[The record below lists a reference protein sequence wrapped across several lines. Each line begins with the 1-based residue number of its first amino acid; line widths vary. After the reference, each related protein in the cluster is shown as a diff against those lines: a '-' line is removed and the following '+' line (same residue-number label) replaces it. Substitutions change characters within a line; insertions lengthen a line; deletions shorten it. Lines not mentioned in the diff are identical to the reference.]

1 MNLFNKK
8 KPTTAD
14 NASDTSIPK
23 QVSIVEEERAAEPT
37 QSYLLP
43 GVLVTTLFF
52 LWGFSYGLLD
62 TLNKHFRNVLGISTT
77 ETTYMQVA
85 YFGAYFIMSIPA
97 SFISKRFGY
106 KKTIIFGLM
115 LYVIGALCF
124 YPSATN
130 LSYGGFVG
138 SLFVIACGLATLEN
152 CANTYITI
160 IGSRKYAS
168 LRINAAQGFN
178 GLASTIAPIVAS
190 YAFFG
195 GNEDAGGDLESVK
208 WTYVGVAC
216 GVFLIGVLFCF
227 ANIPEVDEEKLMA
240 AEAEETGEVVRRAS
254 IFSPHLLLGAFTQF
268 MYTGAQVAL
277 ASMFLF
283 YSSEVGHMPDARGS
297 IMLSV
302 GQACFTVGRF
312 LGAIL
317 LKMFRPD
324 YLMAV
329 YAVGAIITNVFIIAM
344 KTPETTYALII
355 LLFFESVMFP
365 TIFALGTKDLGRNH
379 KRGSALIIMGVS
391 GGAVLPPIQAVI
403 HDHSNVNISFVIP
416 LVAYV
421 VVLLYGTVGCR
432 WIRYVDEDIAAN
444 QGVVFGHEDGR
455 VVDQTNKHKGI

>member
-43 GVLVTTLFF
+43 V
-52 LWGFSYGLLD
+52 YGLLD

-77 ETTYMQVA
+77 ETTYMQ
-85 YFGAYFIMSIPA
+85 
-97 SFISKRFGY
+97 RFGY

-254 IFSPHLLLGAFTQF
+254 IFSPHLYWVHSPNLCIL
-268 MYTGAQVAL
+268 VL
-277 ASMFLF
+277 
-283 YSSEVGHMPDARGS
+283 SSEVGHMPDARGS